1 MRRFRGQNRRTK
13 RPHNGIR
20 LPRNAPEIELEIERT
35 GARGDGIGTARYT
48 LNYET
53 RDWPVFVAGT
63 LAGERVRVRPTA
75 ATAQGITAEIIELI
89 RPSPD
94 RGEPVCNVF
103 RGGRAVA
110 AVRFSICQR
119 RPIAGPRQTPLPG
132 CWTKPGCR
140 PISCRRSGQ
149 RWPGA
154 GAQSWPTG
162 AQQTASSPV
171 LPAAPASLSIR
182 WRAAVSSARP

>member
-13 RPHNGIR
+13 RPHNSIR

-75 ATAQGITAEIIELI
+75 ATAQGITAEIIELMSA
-89 RPSPD
+89 PNVNVVSL
-94 RGEPVCNVF
+94 RGCGTVVNTVCALMQWALHNGWFLEKTFF
-103 RGGRAVA
+103 RRTSF
-110 AVRFSICQR
+110 R
-119 RPIAGPRQTPLPG
+119 
-132 CWTKPGCR
+132 
-140 PISCRRSGQ
+140 
-149 RWPGA
+149 
-154 GAQSWPTG
+154 
-162 AQQTASSPV
+162 
-171 LPAAPASLSIR
+171 
-182 WRAAVSSARP
+182 